1 MAEPDDLDEQIA
13 GLDPAGRVVV
23 MMLRQSMA
31 ELKAMLPQRETENA
45 RLTEKLEK
53 LQRLL
58 FGKRSEKI
66 PPIESEVRRG
76 VVHRRH

>member
-1 MAEPDDLDEQIA
+1 
-13 GLDPAGRVVV
+13 